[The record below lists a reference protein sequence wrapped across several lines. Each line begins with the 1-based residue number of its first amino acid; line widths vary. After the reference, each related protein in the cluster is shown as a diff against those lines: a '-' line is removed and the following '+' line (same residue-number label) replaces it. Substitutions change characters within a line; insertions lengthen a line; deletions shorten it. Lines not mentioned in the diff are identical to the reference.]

1 MSLIENQRIVVLGA
15 AGFIGF
21 HLSLELSKI
30 KGISLVIVD
39 NHVRGSEDTAYKS
52 LSVIENVQALNLD
65 LSIESSY
72 ENLFQKGDYVIN
84 CAALNGTQNFYNF
97 PVQVIRHSAITS
109 ILAAEYASKIGVDKY
124 IYFGTPESYASGIDL
139 GIITIP
145 TPENVPLIIESPL
158 NLRWSYAAS
167 KTIGEV
173 ASIANLEQFGLNSVI
188 LRVHNIYGPRMGKN
202 HVIPDLVEKFLNG
215 NFEVHG
221 INETRAFMY
230 IDDLIPIL
238 MKLIFETIELKN
250 RIFHIGSSKE
260 IRIADLADLIMKELK
275 IEGRIIPVKNFA
287 GSVSRRL
294 PDTSLISEYFSYKET
309 ELKYGIQKYI
319 AWYKKNTKQGV

>member
-21 HLSLELSKI
+21 HLSVELSKI
-30 KGISLVIVD
+30 KGVSLVIVD
-39 NHVRGSEDTAYKS
+39 NYVRGLEDPAYKS

-97 PVQVIRHSAITS
+97 PVQVIRNSAITS

-124 IYFGTPESYASGIDL
+124 IYFGTPESYASGVDL

-173 ASIANLEQFGLNSVI
+173 ASIANLEQFGLNSII

-202 HVIPDLVEKFLNG
+202 HVIPDLIEKFLNG

-230 IDDLIPIL
+230 IDDLVPIL
-238 MKLIFETIELKN
+238 IKLIFETIELKN

-260 IRIADLADLIMKELK
+260 ILIADLADLIMKELK
-275 IEGRIIPVKNFA
+275 IEGRVIPVKNFA

-309 ELKYGIQKYI
+309 ELQSGIQKYI
-319 AWYKKNTKQGV
+319 AWYKENTKQGI

>member
-21 HLSLELSKI
+21 HLSVELSKI
-30 KGISLVIVD
+30 KGVSLVIVD
-39 NHVRGSEDTAYKS
+39 NYVRGLEDPAYKS

-97 PVQVIRHSAITS
+97 PVQVIRNSAITS

-124 IYFGTPESYASGIDL
+124 IYFGTPESYASGVDL

-173 ASIANLEQFGLNSVI
+173 ASIANLEQFGLNSII

-238 MKLIFETIELKN
+238 IKLIFETIELKN

-260 IRIADLADLIMKELK
+260 ILIADLADLIMKELK
-275 IEGRIIPVKNFA
+275 IEGRVIPVKNFA

-309 ELKYGIQKYI
+309 ELQSGIQKYI
-319 AWYKKNTKQGV
+319 AWYKENTKQGI

>member
-1 MSLIENQRIVVLGA
+1 MPLLKNQRIIVLGS

-21 HLSLELSKI
+21 HLSVELSKI
-30 KGISLVIVD
+30 KGVSLVIVD
-39 NHVRGSEDTAYKS
+39 NYVRGSNDLAYKN
-52 LSVIENVQALNLD
+52 LSEMENVQAINLD

-72 ENLFQKGDYVIN
+72 ENLFQRGDYVIN
-84 CAALNGTQNFYNF
+84 CAALNGTQNFYDF
-97 PVQVIRHSAITS
+97 PVQVIRNSAITS
-109 ILAAEYASKIGVDKY
+109 ILAAEYGSRIGVKKY
-124 IYFGTPESYASGIDL
+124 IYLGTPESYAGGIEL

-173 ASIANLEQFGLNSVI
+173 ASIANLEQYGLNSII
-188 LRVHNIYGPRMGKN
+188 LRVHNIYGPRMGNN
-202 HVIPDLVEKFLNG
+202 HVIPDLVEKFING

-221 INETRAFMY
+221 VNETRAFMY
-230 IDDLIPIL
+230 IDDLIKIL
-238 MKLIFETIELKN
+238 VKFIFENNEFKN

-260 IRIADLADLIMKELK
+260 TLILDLANLIMNELK
-275 IEGRIIPVKNFA
+275 IEGAIIPIKNFV

-294 PDTSLISEYFSYKET
+294 PDTTLLNNYISYKET
-309 ELKYGIQKYI
+309 ELKSGIKKYI
-319 AWYKKNTKQGV
+319 DWYKKSTHLNE